1 MRLALALTA
10 QGNGRYGHDL
20 YFLYVSQ
27 RRNDADGLNSGAMTE
42 AAVYSEST
50 KKLIQRYL
58 ALSYYLYCLQLAAL
72 YQFFITFAI
81 VKSLKLGKCS
91 LFAEYRQF

>member
-1 MRLALALTA
+1 
-10 QGNGRYGHDL
+10 
-20 YFLYVSQ
+20 
-27 RRNDADGLNSGAMTE
+27 MTE

-81 VKSLKLGKCS
+81 EQCLSEKLFQTGIF
-91 LFAEYRQF
+91 LPEINAYRENFTWFWLYWINRVSD

>member
-1 MRLALALTA
+1 
-10 QGNGRYGHDL
+10 
-20 YFLYVSQ
+20 
-27 RRNDADGLNSGAMTE
+27 MTE

-81 VKSLKLGKCS
+81 FYKGLRKQIYSKG
-91 LFAEYRQF
+91 